1 MLVIVVDVAKVAEY
15 ILLSVKY
22 TYVIATLV
30 RPHKDYGQLKRLG
43 CSTSAH
49 GQCNS
54 TRLGS

>member
-30 RPHKDYGQLKRLG
+30 CPHTKIM
-43 CSTSAH
+43 A
-49 GQCNS
+49 N
-54 TRLGS
+54 